1 MVTSNQYDVVIRN
14 GRVMDPETLF
24 DDVCNVGIRGGRI
37 VAITREALE
46 DAAKVIDATEHVVAP
61 GFIDTHHHW
70 PSPMGY
76 KLGLRDGRS
85 TMMELEMGT
94 LGPYVA
100 EWYARREGTSQANF
114 GTASSHEAARALVLD
129 GNRSEE
135 IQDYITARAAT
146 GWSLQKVDLEQGNQ
160 VLRTM
165 DEGLQAGAVGVGS
178 TLGYMRNGVSAR
190 EAFEIQKLSAAYG
203 RQAGFHFR
211 YTPGTETTEANGI
224 QELLA
229 NAAALGAPAIAC
241 HFNNPGYN
249 LVHELLERMRERGMN
264 VWGELYPYI
273 AGSTALN
280 AVFLNKET
288 WVDQLGYKYEE
299 TLQDALTGEFYTNA
313 SRTAMMKK
321 EPTRL
326 VVVYKMPKSAV
337 VDWLRLPNVAI
348 ASDSMPIV
356 GEFSW
361 DTPYEE
367 LPNSHPRGAGC
378 FAKAL
383 RLGRENGIPLMQT
396 VAQISYNS
404 ARPLGKMGLTAMQ
417 ERGRLQEGMVA
428 DVTIFQPEEVTDNA
442 TYAKGTLPSTGI
454 PYVLVNGTVVVE
466 NSVVLKGANPGQ
478 PIRFEPE
485 PSRFEPIREDKWKHI
500 YTVSGAEFGGTDPFG
515 CGH

>member
-24 DDVCNVGIRGGRI
+24 DDVRNIGIRGGRI

-76 KLGLRDGRS
+76 KLGLRDGRT

-160 VLRTM
+160 ILRTM
-165 DEGLQAGAVGVGS
+165 DEGLQVGAVGVGS

-229 NAAALGAPAIAC
+229 NAVALGAPAIAC

-299 TLQDALTGEFYTNA
+299 TLQDALTGEFYTDA

-326 VVVYKMPKSAV
+326 SS
-337 VDWLRLPNVAI
+337 WCTRCRSLRWWTGSGCPTWRSPATPCRSL
-348 ASDSMPIV
+348 ASS
-356 GEFSW
+356 SW

-383 RLGRENGIPLMQT
+383 RLGRENGIPLTADRRSDQL
-396 VAQISYNS
+396 QP
-404 ARPLGKMGLTAMQ
+404 RPLVRS
-417 ERGRLQEGMVA
+417 ERWA
-428 DVTIFQPEEVTDNA
+428 
-442 TYAKGTLPSTGI
+442 
-454 PYVLVNGTVVVE
+454 
-466 NSVVLKGANPGQ
+466 
-478 PIRFEPE
+478 
-485 PSRFEPIREDKWKHI
+485 
-500 YTVSGAEFGGTDPFG
+500 
-515 CGH
+515 